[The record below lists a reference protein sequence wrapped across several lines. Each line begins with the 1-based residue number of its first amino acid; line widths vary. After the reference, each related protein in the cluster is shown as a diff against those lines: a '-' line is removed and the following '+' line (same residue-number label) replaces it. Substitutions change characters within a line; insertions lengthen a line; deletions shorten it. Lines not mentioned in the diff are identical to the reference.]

1 MRLSI
6 PQLLTILGTALIAS
20 KGVANV
26 PSGSLLALSTVL
38 LALGLPAEAVALV
51 AGIDVFLDMGRT
63 GMNVL
68 GNTLAVLVARRF
80 TDVAIEAPA
89 YAITAV
95 K

>member
-1 MRLSI
+1 M

-38 LALGLPAEAVALV
+38 LALGLPADAVALV
-51 AGIDVFLDMGRT
+51 AGVDVFLDMGRT

-68 GNTLAVLVARRF
+68 GNTLAVLFARRF
-80 TDVAIEAPA
+80 AGMSSEAPA
-89 YAITAV
+89 YGATAV